1 MRIDKLLAHTGF
13 GSRKDV
19 KQLLKQKAVT
29 VDGKVV
35 IKPNVHVDPD
45 NEEICVYGE
54 KIIYREFIYLMLHKP
69 DGYLS
74 ATFNKHAP
82 TAIALVPDEFIHYEL
97 APVGRLDKDTEGF
110 VLLTNDGELNH
121 IVTSP
126 KNNIKKT
133 YHAKIDGKV
142 TDIHQDLFKQGVEL
156 DDGYVTKEAELTIIK
171 SNDVSEITLSISE
184 GKYHQVKRMFEA
196 IGMKVI
202 YLKRL
207 SIGALKLDESLQVG
221 DSRLLNEE
229 EMAYILSLKQR

>member
-35 IKPNVHVDPD
+35 IKPNVHVNPD

-74 ATFNKHAP
+74 ATFDHHAP
-82 TAIALVPDEFIHYEL
+82 TVIDLVPDEFIHYEL

-121 IVTSP
+121 IITSP

-133 YHAKIDGKV
+133 YYAKIDGKV